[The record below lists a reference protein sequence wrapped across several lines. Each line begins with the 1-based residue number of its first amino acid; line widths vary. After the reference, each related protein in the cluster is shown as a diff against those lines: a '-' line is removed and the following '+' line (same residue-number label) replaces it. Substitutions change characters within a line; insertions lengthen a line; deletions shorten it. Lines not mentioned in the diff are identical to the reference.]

1 MTITTRAYTP
11 IRLDVTG
18 FPGCQGIPSLMGPL
32 EVAAWVFT
40 PPQLPKVP
48 KVLVCLPGG
57 SYTKAYYHLE
67 VPGFSQDAYSFALAM
82 AQQGFIV
89 VSLDHLGVGEST
101 TPPDGRQLTMSVMAA
116 ANATAAMQLRKR
128 MLAGTLIAGLPAL
141 PEAVMVGVGHS
152 MGAFLLLA
160 QQATHRSF
168 SAIALL
174 GYTNGEPSL
183 GGGERR
189 LAEIQGIEPGTI
201 YEVMARMYAATPS
214 GYITMDRTIAHALFH
229 ADDVPAAV
237 IAADD
242 ALVSAIPGGA
252 TVDMGQPGAML
263 PLASEV
269 DVPLFLANGAL
280 IDISADFRGEP
291 KGYPCATDIS
301 LYLLGGSAHC
311 HNFASSRSA
320 LWNRLA
326 RWILT
331 LEQAGYGG

>member
-18 FPGCQGIPSLMGPL
+18 FPGSQGIPSLMGPL
-32 EVAAWVFT
+32 EVAAWVFA

-67 VPGFSQDAYSFALAM
+67 VPHLPQDAYSFALAM

-89 VSLDHLGVGEST
+89 VALDHLGVGEST
-101 TPPDGRQLTMSVMAA
+101 TPPDGGQLTMQVLAA
-116 ANATAAMQLRKR
+116 ANAAAIRQIRKR
-128 MLAGTLIAGLPAL
+128 LQAGTLIEGLPAL
-141 PEAVMVGVGHS
+141 PEAVWVGVGHS

-174 GYTNGEPSL
+174 GYTSGELSVGDAP
-183 GGGERR
+183 RR
-189 LAEIQGIEPGTI
+189 LAEKEGLEPGPF
-201 YEVMARMYAATPS
+201 YELLARMYAATPS
-214 GYITMDRTIAHALFH
+214 GYVTVDRTIAHAVFH

-242 ALVSAIPGGA
+242 ALATAIPGGI

-263 PLASEV
+263 PLASKV

-291 KGYPCATDIS
+291 KNFPRATDIT
-301 LYLLGGSAHC
+301 LYLVGGSGHC
-311 HNFASSRSA
+311 HNFSSSRSA

-331 LEQAGYGG
+331 LDQAASLG